1 MIRIV
6 PAIDL
11 IGGRCVRLT
20 RGDYAT
26 KKVYDASPVET
37 ARRYADCGVQR
48 IHLVDLDG
56 AKASRPCN
64 LSVLEQI
71 AAAVPCELEWGGGIA
86 TTDDVER
93 VFSAGATHAIVGSV
107 AALQPERFE
116 EWLGRWGSRMVLGAD
131 VRQTAGRPVPSKDLS
146 SLSEDLPVPPS
157 SQGSRG
163 YAPQGGPEGPQRST
177 ETVETATAAEAT
189 KAAGAA
195 GLEGWRV
202 AVKGWQEE
210 APLSLDAIL
219 ARFAGQHA
227 KNAAGALREAIV
239 TDIGRDGML
248 QGPTTGL
255 YVRLQAAFPQ
265 VTFTVSGGV
274 SSMDDIRALDAA
286 GLRKAIVG
294 KALYENRIT
303 LKDIALWSQK
313 ESYPAS
319 M

>member
-86 TTDDVER
+86 SSEDLAR
-93 VFSAGATHAIVGSV
+93 VFDAGASHAIIGSV

-116 EWLGRWGSRMVLGAD
+116 EWLSRWGSRMILGAD
-131 VRQTAGRPVPSKDLS
+131 VRQTEGRPAPSK
-146 SLSEDLPVPPS
+146 DLPVPPS

-177 ETVETATAAEAT
+177 ETVETETAAEAT

-219 ARFAGQHA
+219 RRFAGRE
-227 KNAAGALREAIV
+227 LREAIV

-286 GLRKAIVG
+286 GLQKAIVG

>member
-56 AKASRPCN
+56 AKASQPCN
-64 LSVLEQI
+64 LAVLEQI
-71 AAAVPCELEWGGGIA
+71 AAAVSCELEWGGGIA

-116 EWLGRWGSRMVLGAD
+116 EWLSRWGSRMILGAD
-131 VRQTAGRPVPSKDLS
+131 ARQTEGR
-146 SLSEDLPVPPS
+146 
-157 SQGSRG
+157 
-163 YAPQGGPEGPQRST
+163 
-177 ETVETATAAEAT
+177 
-189 KAAGAA
+189 
-195 GLEGWRV
+195 WRV

-219 ARFAGQHA
+219 RRFAGRE
-227 KNAAGALREAIV
+227 LLEAIV

-255 YVRLQAAFPQ
+255 YVQLQAAFPQ

-286 GLRKAIVG
+286 GLQKAIVG

>member
-20 RGDYAT
+20 QGDYAT

-56 AKASRPCN
+56 AKASAPRN
-64 LSVLEQI
+64 LDVLQEI
-71 AAAVPCELEWGGGIA
+71 AGAVSCELEWGGGIA

-116 EWLGRWGSRMVLGAD
+116 EWLSRWGSRMILGAD
-131 VRQTAGRPVPSKDLS
+131 VRQT
-146 SLSEDLPVPPS
+146 
-157 SQGSRG
+157 
-163 YAPQGGPEGPQRST
+163 
-177 ETVETATAAEAT
+177 EAT

-210 APLSLDAIL
+210 APLSLEDL
-219 ARFAGQHA
+219 LKRFGGEG
-227 KNAAGALREAIV
+227 GALREAIV

-248 QGPTTGL
+248 QGPTTSL
-255 YVRLQAAFPQ
+255 YVQLQAAFPH

-274 SSMDDIRALDAA
+274 SSLDDIRALDAA
-286 GLRKAIVG
+286 GLQKAIVG

>member
-64 LSVLEQI
+64 LAVLEQI
-71 AAAVPCELEWGGGIA
+71 AAAVSCELEWGGGIA

-93 VFSAGATHAIVGSV
+93 VFSAGATHAIIGSV

-116 EWLGRWGSRMVLGAD
+116 EWLSRWGSRMILGAD
-131 VRQTAGRPVPSKDLS
+131 VRQTEGR
-146 SLSEDLPVPPS
+146 
-157 SQGSRG
+157 
-163 YAPQGGPEGPQRST
+163 
-177 ETVETATAAEAT
+177 
-189 KAAGAA
+189 
-195 GLEGWRV
+195 WRV

-219 ARFAGQHA
+219 RRFAGRE
-227 KNAAGALREAIV
+227 LREAIV

-255 YVRLQAAFPQ
+255 YVQLQATFPQ

-286 GLRKAIVG
+286 GLQKAIVG

>member
-93 VFSAGATHAIVGSV
+93 VFSAGATHAIIGSV

-116 EWLGRWGSRMVLGAD
+116 EWLSRWGSRMVLGAD
-131 VRQTAGRPVPSKDLS
+131 VRQTEGRPVPSKDLS

-177 ETVETATAAEAT
+177 ETVETSTAAEAT

-219 ARFAGQHA
+219 RRFAGRE
-227 KNAAGALREAIV
+227 LREAIV

-255 YVRLQAAFPQ
+255 YVQLQAAFPQ

-286 GLRKAIVG
+286 GLQKAIVG

>member
-64 LSVLEQI
+64 LAVLEQI
-71 AAAVPCELEWGGGIA
+71 AAAVSCELEWGGGIA

-107 AALQPERFE
+107 AALQPERFAA
-116 EWLGRWGSRMVLGAD
+116 WLDRWGARMILGAD
-131 VRQTAGRPVPSKDLS
+131 ARQTEGR
-146 SLSEDLPVPPS
+146 
-157 SQGSRG
+157 
-163 YAPQGGPEGPQRST
+163 
-177 ETVETATAAEAT
+177 
-189 KAAGAA
+189 
-195 GLEGWRV
+195 WRV

-219 ARFAGQHA
+219 RRFAGRE
-227 KNAAGALREAIV
+227 LREAIV

-255 YVRLQAAFPQ
+255 YVQLQAAFPQ

-286 GLRKAIVG
+286 GLQKAIVG

>member
-71 AAAVPCELEWGGGIA
+71 AAAVSCELEWGGGIA
-86 TTDDVER
+86 SSEDLAQ
-93 VFSAGATHAIVGSV
+93 VFDAGASHAIIGSV

-116 EWLGRWGSRMVLGAD
+116 EWLSRWGSRMILGAD
-131 VRQTAGRPVPSKDLS
+131 VRQTEGR
-146 SLSEDLPVPPS
+146 
-157 SQGSRG
+157 
-163 YAPQGGPEGPQRST
+163 
-177 ETVETATAAEAT
+177 
-189 KAAGAA
+189 
-195 GLEGWRV
+195 WRV

-210 APLSLDAIL
+210 APLSLAAIL
-219 ARFAGQHA
+219 ARFAGQPA

-286 GLRKAIVG
+286 GLQKAIVG

>member
-64 LSVLEQI
+64 LAVLEQI
-71 AAAVPCELEWGGGIA
+71 AAAVSVELEWGGGIA

-116 EWLGRWGSRMVLGAD
+116 DWLSRWGSRMILGAD
-131 VRQTAGRPVPSKDLS
+131 ARQTEGR
-146 SLSEDLPVPPS
+146 
-157 SQGSRG
+157 
-163 YAPQGGPEGPQRST
+163 
-177 ETVETATAAEAT
+177 
-189 KAAGAA
+189 
-195 GLEGWRV
+195 WRV

-219 ARFAGQHA
+219 RRFAGRE
-227 KNAAGALREAIV
+227 LREAIV

-255 YVRLQAAFPQ
+255 YVQLQAAFPQ

-286 GLRKAIVG
+286 GLQKAIVG

>member
-71 AAAVPCELEWGGGIA
+71 AAAVSCELEWGGGIA
-86 TTDDVER
+86 SSEDLAQ
-93 VFSAGATHAIVGSV
+93 VFDAGASHAIIGSV

-116 EWLGRWGSRMVLGAD
+116 EWLSRWGSRMILGAD
-131 VRQTAGRPVPSKDLS
+131 VRQTEGR
-146 SLSEDLPVPPS
+146 
-157 SQGSRG
+157 
-163 YAPQGGPEGPQRST
+163 
-177 ETVETATAAEAT
+177 
-189 KAAGAA
+189 
-195 GLEGWRV
+195 WRV

-219 ARFAGQHA
+219 RRFAGRE
-227 KNAAGALREAIV
+227 LREAIV

-255 YVRLQAAFPQ
+255 YVQLQAAFPQ

-274 SSMDDIRALDAA
+274 SSMDDIRALNAA
-286 GLRKAIVG
+286 GLQKAIVG

>member
-64 LSVLEQI
+64 LAVLEQI
-71 AAAVPCELEWGGGIA
+71 AAAVSCELEWGGGIA

-116 EWLGRWGSRMVLGAD
+116 EWLSRWGSRMILGAD
-131 VRQTAGRPVPSKDLS
+131 ARQT
-146 SLSEDLPVPPS
+146 E
-157 SQGSRG
+157 
-163 YAPQGGPEGPQRST
+163 
-177 ETVETATAAEAT
+177 
-189 KAAGAA
+189 AAGAA

-219 ARFAGQHA
+219 RRFAGRE
-227 KNAAGALREAIV
+227 LREAIV

-255 YVRLQAAFPQ
+255 YVQLQAAFPQ

-286 GLRKAIVG
+286 GLQKAIVG

>member
-86 TTDDVER
+86 SSEDLAR
-93 VFSAGATHAIVGSV
+93 VFDAGASHAIIGSV

-116 EWLGRWGSRMVLGAD
+116 EWLSRWGSRMILGAD
-131 VRQTAGRPVPSKDLS
+131 ARQTEGR
-146 SLSEDLPVPPS
+146 
-157 SQGSRG
+157 
-163 YAPQGGPEGPQRST
+163 
-177 ETVETATAAEAT
+177 
-189 KAAGAA
+189 
-195 GLEGWRV
+195 WRV

-219 ARFAGQHA
+219 RRFAGRE
-227 KNAAGALREAIV
+227 LREAIV

-255 YVRLQAAFPQ
+255 YVQLQAAFPQ

-286 GLRKAIVG
+286 GLQKAIVG

>member
-56 AKASRPCN
+56 AKASQPCN
-64 LSVLEQI
+64 LAVLEQI
-71 AAAVPCELEWGGGIA
+71 AAAVSCELEWGGGIA
-86 TTDDVER
+86 SSEDLAR
-93 VFSAGATHAIVGSV
+93 VFDAGASHAIIGSV

-116 EWLGRWGSRMVLGAD
+116 EWLSRWGSRMILGAD
-131 VRQTAGRPVPSKDLS
+131 VRQTEGRLVKESDPLV
-146 SLSEDLPVPPS
+146 
-157 SQGSRG
+157 R
-163 YAPQGGPEGPQRST
+163 
-177 ETVETATAAEAT
+177 
-189 KAAGAA
+189 
-195 GLEGWRV
+195 WRV

-219 ARFAGQHA
+219 RRFAGQPA

-255 YVRLQAAFPQ
+255 YVQLQAAFPQ

-286 GLRKAIVG
+286 GLQKAIVG

>member
-71 AAAVPCELEWGGGIA
+71 AAAVSCELEWGGGIA
-86 TTDDVER
+86 SSEDLAQ
-93 VFSAGATHAIVGSV
+93 VFDAGATHAIVGSV

-116 EWLGRWGSRMVLGAD
+116 EWLSRWGSRMVLGAD
-131 VRQTAGRPVPSKDLS
+131 VRQTEGR
-146 SLSEDLPVPPS
+146 
-157 SQGSRG
+157 
-163 YAPQGGPEGPQRST
+163 
-177 ETVETATAAEAT
+177 
-189 KAAGAA
+189 
-195 GLEGWRV
+195 WRV

-219 ARFAGQHA
+219 RRFAGRE
-227 KNAAGALREAIV
+227 LREAIV

-255 YVRLQAAFPQ
+255 YVQLQAAFPQ

-286 GLRKAIVG
+286 GLQKAIVG

>member
-71 AAAVPCELEWGGGIA
+71 AAAVSCELEWGGGIA
-86 TTDDVER
+86 SSEDLAQ
-93 VFSAGATHAIVGSV
+93 VFDAGASHAIIGSV

-116 EWLGRWGSRMVLGAD
+116 EWLSRWGSRMILGAD
-131 VRQTAGRPVPSKDLS
+131 VRQTEGR
-146 SLSEDLPVPPS
+146 
-157 SQGSRG
+157 
-163 YAPQGGPEGPQRST
+163 
-177 ETVETATAAEAT
+177 
-189 KAAGAA
+189 
-195 GLEGWRV
+195 WRV

-219 ARFAGQHA
+219 ARFAGQPA

-286 GLRKAIVG
+286 GLQKAIVG

>member
-56 AKASRPCN
+56 AKASQPCN
-64 LSVLEQI
+64 LAVLEQI
-71 AAAVPCELEWGGGIA
+71 AAAVSCELEWGGGIA

-107 AALQPERFE
+107 AALQPERFAA
-116 EWLGRWGSRMVLGAD
+116 WLDRWGARMILGAD
-131 VRQTAGRPVPSKDLS
+131 ARQTEGR
-146 SLSEDLPVPPS
+146 
-157 SQGSRG
+157 
-163 YAPQGGPEGPQRST
+163 
-177 ETVETATAAEAT
+177 
-189 KAAGAA
+189 
-195 GLEGWRV
+195 WRV

-210 APLSLDAIL
+210 APLSLAAIL
-219 ARFAGQHA
+219 RRFAGRE
-227 KNAAGALREAIV
+227 LREAIV

-248 QGPTTGL
+248 QGPTTSL
-255 YVRLQAAFPQ
+255 YVQLQAAFPQ

-286 GLRKAIVG
+286 GLQKAIVG

>member
-56 AKASRPCN
+56 AKASQPCN
-64 LSVLEQI
+64 LAVLEQI
-71 AAAVPCELEWGGGIA
+71 AAAVSCELEWGGGIA

-107 AALQPERFE
+107 AALQPERFAA
-116 EWLGRWGSRMVLGAD
+116 WLDRWGARMILGAD
-131 VRQTAGRPVPSKDLS
+131 ARQT
-146 SLSEDLPVPPS
+146 E
-157 SQGSRG
+157 
-163 YAPQGGPEGPQRST
+163 
-177 ETVETATAAEAT
+177 
-189 KAAGAA
+189 AAGAA

-219 ARFAGQHA
+219 RRFAGRE
-227 KNAAGALREAIV
+227 LREAIV

-255 YVRLQAAFPQ
+255 YVQLQAAFPQ

-286 GLRKAIVG
+286 GLQKAIVG

>member
-71 AAAVPCELEWGGGIA
+71 AAAVSCELEWGGGIA
-86 TTDDVER
+86 SSEDLAR
-93 VFSAGATHAIVGSV
+93 VFDAGASHAIIGSV

-116 EWLGRWGSRMVLGAD
+116 EWLSRWGSRMILGAD
-131 VRQTAGRPVPSKDLS
+131 VRQTEGR
-146 SLSEDLPVPPS
+146 
-157 SQGSRG
+157 
-163 YAPQGGPEGPQRST
+163 
-177 ETVETATAAEAT
+177 
-189 KAAGAA
+189 
-195 GLEGWRV
+195 WRV

-219 ARFAGQHA
+219 RRFAGRE
-227 KNAAGALREAIV
+227 LREAIV

-255 YVRLQAAFPQ
+255 YVQLQAAFPQ

-286 GLRKAIVG
+286 GLQKAIVG

>member
-71 AAAVPCELEWGGGIA
+71 AAAVSCELEWGGGIA
-86 TTDDVER
+86 SSEDLAR
-93 VFSAGATHAIVGSV
+93 VFDAGATHAIVGSV

-116 EWLGRWGSRMVLGAD
+116 EWLSRWGSRMILGAD
-131 VRQTAGRPVPSKDLS
+131 VRQTEGR
-146 SLSEDLPVPPS
+146 
-157 SQGSRG
+157 
-163 YAPQGGPEGPQRST
+163 
-177 ETVETATAAEAT
+177 
-189 KAAGAA
+189 
-195 GLEGWRV
+195 WRV

-219 ARFAGQHA
+219 RRFAGRE
-227 KNAAGALREAIV
+227 LREAIV

-255 YVRLQAAFPQ
+255 YVQLQAAFPQ

-286 GLRKAIVG
+286 GLQKAIVG

>member
-56 AKASRPCN
+56 AKASQPCN

-71 AAAVPCELEWGGGIA
+71 AAAVSCELEWGGGIA
-86 TTDDVER
+86 SSEDLAQ
-93 VFSAGATHAIVGSV
+93 VFDAGASHAIIGSV

-116 EWLGRWGSRMVLGAD
+116 EWLSRWGSRMVLGAD
-131 VRQTAGRPVPSKDLS
+131 VRQTAGR
-146 SLSEDLPVPPS
+146 
-157 SQGSRG
+157 
-163 YAPQGGPEGPQRST
+163 
-177 ETVETATAAEAT
+177 
-189 KAAGAA
+189 
-195 GLEGWRV
+195 WRV

-219 ARFAGQHA
+219 RRFAGRE
-227 KNAAGALREAIV
+227 LREAIV

-255 YVRLQAAFPQ
+255 YVQLQAAFPQ

-286 GLRKAIVG
+286 GLQKAIVG

>member
-1 MIRIV
+1 M
-6 PAIDL
+6 
-11 IGGRCVRLT
+11 RLT
-20 RGDYAT
+20 QGDYAT

-56 AKASRPCN
+56 AKASQPCN
-64 LSVLEQI
+64 LAVLEQI
-71 AAAVPCELEWGGGIA
+71 AAAVSCELEWGGGIA

-116 EWLGRWGSRMVLGAD
+116 EWLSRWGSRMILGAD
-131 VRQTAGRPVPSKDLS
+131 ARQTEGR
-146 SLSEDLPVPPS
+146 
-157 SQGSRG
+157 
-163 YAPQGGPEGPQRST
+163 
-177 ETVETATAAEAT
+177 
-189 KAAGAA
+189 
-195 GLEGWRV
+195 WRV

-219 ARFAGQHA
+219 RRFAGRE
-227 KNAAGALREAIV
+227 LREAIV

-255 YVRLQAAFPQ
+255 YVQLQAAFPQ

-286 GLRKAIVG
+286 GLQKAIVG

>member
-64 LSVLEQI
+64 LAVLEQI
-71 AAAVPCELEWGGGIA
+71 AAAVSCELEWGGGIA
-86 TTDDVER
+86 SSEDLAQ
-93 VFSAGATHAIVGSV
+93 VFDAGASHAIIGSV

-116 EWLGRWGSRMVLGAD
+116 EWLSRWGSRMVLGAD
-131 VRQTAGRPVPSKDLS
+131 VRQTEGR
-146 SLSEDLPVPPS
+146 
-157 SQGSRG
+157 
-163 YAPQGGPEGPQRST
+163 
-177 ETVETATAAEAT
+177 
-189 KAAGAA
+189 
-195 GLEGWRV
+195 WRV

-219 ARFAGQHA
+219 RRFAGRE
-227 KNAAGALREAIV
+227 LREAIV

-255 YVRLQAAFPQ
+255 YVQLQAAFPQ

-286 GLRKAIVG
+286 GLQKAIVG